1 MKTLPLSRP
10 FLSRDYDY
18 SKLQSRFPC
27 HHNRLSQNRTNID
40 WYIFQKPTPKLAFF
54 NKPCEECFA
63 KGLWSV
69 IFSRHK
75 YRVFFAWPVSSEN
88 CIRWMTKSM
97 WCDML
102 SVKWSGSTWLYQ
114 SDIWTVVAFNCY
126 SKLWEYLHPT
136 LEDPAFLKSLPN
148 PFDVTMNC
156 LIRIRVLY
164 CDSLFVPSILPNGVL
179 LHHIWA
185 AIFYGS

>member
-1 MKTLPLSRP
+1 MRGMFCQWLMKC
-10 FLSRDYDY
+10 Y
-18 SKLQSRFPC
+18 
-27 HHNRLSQNRTNID
+27 
-40 WYIFQKPTPKLAFF
+40 
-54 NKPCEECFA
+54 
-63 KGLWSV
+63 
-69 IFSRHK
+69 FSRHK
-75 YRVFFAWPVSSEN
+75 HRVFFAWPVSSEN

-179 LHHIWA
+179 LISHL
-185 AIFYGS
+185 GSDLLRVLKHLLPHVYMVWLRKVHARERQKT